1 MILDTRSL
9 TSFRVAGSGRSRR
22 RSAPHCVRT
31 VVVKC
36 GPLLYDIL
44 PRRNAVRRKPAW
56 IDAVSWRVKGA
67 SLIVD
72 ALSSLKDEGL
82 SF

>member
-1 MILDTRSL
+1 
-9 TSFRVAGSGRSRR
+9 
-22 RSAPHCVRT
+22 
-31 VVVKC
+31 VVKC